1 MTPPA
6 RCTQYNANSANYCP
20 FAIALTGLL
29 ATYASTKRL
38 HIGRGMPPASA
49 TAEYVTS
56 AVFDGASKRSNG
68 AIQKR
73 AFNPN
78 VMFMPLLEYRATKD
92 RDELAPAS
100 LDHLVGAG
108 KQHRRQLRL
117 RRHKVV

>member
-1 MTPPA
+1 
-6 RCTQYNANSANYCP
+6 
-20 FAIALTGLL
+20 
-29 ATYASTKRL
+29 
-38 HIGRGMPPASA
+38 MPPASA

-78 VMFMPLLEYRATKD
+78 VMFMPLLEYRATME
-92 RDELAPAS
+92 RDELAPPHSITSSAR
-100 LDHLVGAG
+100 G
-108 KQHRRQLRL
+108 QHRRQLRP